1 MEDSN
6 VSGPVVEKLDE
17 EVDEVPDDIPLTH
30 GMDPAVYEMPS
41 QSVPVGE
48 DLDEAVEEK
57 ATADDVKLFQAMSN
71 HVAAHC
77 GDTGDTPPG
86 MAVVKSILLLMLF
99 HATFQKCNKQLCVEI
114 MMCFQLL

>member
-41 QSVPVGE
+41 HC
-48 DLDEAVEEK
+48 EAVEEK

>member
-1 MEDSN
+1 MEDPN
-6 VSGPVVEKLDE
+6 VSGPVVEELDE
-17 EVDEVPDDIPLTH
+17 EVEGVPN
-30 GMDPAVYEMPS
+30 EMPS

-48 DLDEAVEEK
+48 DLDEAVEEE
-57 ATADDVKLFQAMSN
+57 ANADDVKLFQAMAN